1 MKMTD
6 LYSLYE
12 KKRADA
18 LIRREKIQAEIG
30 CIDMEIKKH
39 RDAIQQLNQEKEEVR
54 SKLNANPIPGWI
66 EIFKDLGKVLEVKTG
81 KKCQVI
87 GPFGLCSRCYIDL
100 LEHDDDYPYKN
111 PILSLEIEPDFHHE
125 DIIRFL
131 YCTGEEE
138 ENYPKGSIGAESG
151 MNRKTA
157 PLPNDIDEI
166 LKLFVTLDLRK

>member
-6 LYSLYE
+6 LYNLYIE
-12 KKRADA
+12 KRTDA
-18 LIRREKIQAEIG
+18 LIRREKIQTEIG

-39 RDAIQQLNQEKEEVR
+39 RDAIQQLNKDKEEVQH
-54 SKLNANPIPGWI
+54 KLNANPIPDWT
-66 EIFKDLGKVLEVKTG
+66 EIFRDLGKELEVKTG
-81 KKCQVI
+81 KKCKVI

-100 LEHDDDYPYKN
+100 LEPDDDYPYKK
-111 PILSLEIEPDFHHE
+111 PIQTLEIEPDFHHE

-138 ENYPKGSIGAESG
+138 EICPKGSVGAMSG

-157 PLPNDIDEI
+157 PLPDDIDEV
-166 LKLFVTLDLRK
+166 LKLFVTVDLRK